1 MEQMEVNPVYQP
13 IRESVGAPVQETIV
27 PTPPPSPTPSTPPS
41 ESVKEP
47 LPTARKRRS
56 VLPCLLVIVSL
67 LIILGGVVL
76 FLWQRQ
82 QVQQSAT
89 QETAPSVET
98 PPAEV
103 IPPSLPVDNVTVK
116 SSAVLIRE
124 AMAEK
129 HAKKVDE
136 VKLGVR
142 EITSDYAAGSV
153 SFVGDTGGGWWL
165 AAKVSDKWVIVADG
179 NGTVKCLDVKPYSFP
194 KSMVPECFD
203 EGTGQLTQF

>member
-13 IRESVGAPVQETIV
+13 IRESVGAPVQGATAPAPPPL
-27 PTPPPSPTPSTPPS
+27 PTPPTPPS
-41 ESVKEP
+41 EPVKEL

-56 VLPCLLVIVSL
+56 VLPCLLVIISL

-82 QVQQSAT
+82 QSQQFAT
-89 QETAPSVET
+89 QETPPSVET

-103 IPPSLPVDNVTVK
+103 VPPSLPVENVSVK

-129 HAKKVDE
+129 RAKKADE

-153 SFVGDTGGGWWL
+153 SFVGETGGGWWL
-165 AAKVSDKWVIVADG
+165 AAKVGGKWVIVADG
-179 NGTVKCLDVKPYSFP
+179 NGTVKCSDVKPYSFP